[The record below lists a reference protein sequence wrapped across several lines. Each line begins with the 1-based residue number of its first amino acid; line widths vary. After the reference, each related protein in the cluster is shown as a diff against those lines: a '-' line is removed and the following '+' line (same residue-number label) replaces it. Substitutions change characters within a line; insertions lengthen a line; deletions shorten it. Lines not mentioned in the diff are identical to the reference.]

1 MRGVFQSATGRRAGR
16 IVLTMA
22 LMVGCSQCRT
32 DKGGDP
38 GVRARKG
45 RPDPFAAA
53 GTLTG
58 QVADGQFTFK
68 AGPKPPK
75 RVGER
80 MQLSFPP
87 PAKPKTGPSKV
98 NAPPLKVVRTQ
109 PHGAVGLQNAVT
121 VTFNQP
127 MIPLASLADLRKL
140 PAPLLVK
147 PALRGK
153 HRWLG
158 TSTLSLEVTSRIPY
172 STKFTAWVPQGTTS
186 EAGKVLE
193 KKHRWTFE
201 TPRLKITSALPAR
214 WESHAVPTTPIAL
227 LFNQRINVEK
237 VFAAMSLVGQNAPK
251 LRLVP
256 PSQWKKL
263 GPIGVTASRWEKG
276 RVMVVKPVRALRK
289 GRYYYVMVKG
299 GVVAGEGPLP
309 SHPVTTGFTTYGPLK
324 VIKLR
329 CGWGR
334 QPCRP
339 DTSKSLQL
347 SNRLKSDDLSKLITM
362 APKVSEYRVTCSW
375 HYCYFH
381 GKFQAQTKYTVTASA
396 ALEDIYEQKLGKR
409 WRGSFFVGDA
419 RSQLR
424 LPVSGIQGL
433 TETKGNR
440 NLVVRSINT
449 KYVTANVVKVEPR
462 HAAAALGVMQRRWH
476 WKYRKFSMAAQ
487 IPGRKLS
494 KQLTFNPKPNKW
506 RRTGVPLDIGLPR
519 GKPGLLFVELYAP
532 DLMKDSRYANPYSR
546 ILVQVTD
553 LGLTVRYDVDRVL
566 VLVTGLRSGQ
576 PLAGVDVTLYAM
588 DGKKLHE
595 GQTDQRGI
603 LEVPGPRALKRNGP
617 LVVVATKGDDAAY
630 VELQGGGQDG
640 WVSGY
645 QNYGRLPS
653 VKQVRS
659 HLFTER
665 SPFRPGETVR
675 LTGVLRVEDTRVG
688 GGIEPLRGENLKVKY
703 WIRDAR
709 NQLVVKAKE
718 LSVDADGVF
727 RLDFKIPEGAS
738 LGHWR
743 FRGTV
748 LGTGIADGTTVYHSF
763 QVLHYKTPE
772 YKVRVK
778 VRGEP
783 YFFGDSVK
791 GEIKGAYFYGTAMA
805 GAPVSWTLR
814 RSVGSFQPPHQS
826 GFRFGE
832 LQDWAWRWRFNRG
845 WRGGRYGSYYTSG
858 QQDGGIIARGETK
871 LDKDG
876 LLRVTRTLAF
886 WPKPKKGLAKGVGTV
901 GAFTLEA
908 QVFDKNRQSIAG
920 RKVMTVHPASVY
932 VGLRMKKALVRA
944 KQDATVQVVVPNL
957 KGVRLA
963 GQRVKIIASEQK
975 YTKKPKKVRGVW
987 TFDYNLT
994 EKIVG
999 GCSVTS
1005 SKDIVGCKI
1014 RLPKAGYYR
1023 VRGETTDARGRRTR
1037 TMIGVYAVGKKYV
1050 PWKQNN
1056 QNRLELI
1063 TDKTKYRPGE
1073 TAKVLIKSP
1082 FRKAVGLLTV
1092 ERNGIRS
1099 YRLLRVNGSVHVE
1112 RVKIG
1117 AKDLPNLH
1125 VSVSLLRGRV
1135 RVPGAAG
1142 AKDLGR
1148 PKFAF
1153 GSKSLSVE
1161 IKEKKLT
1168 VTVSASPNKAR
1179 PGSKAAVTVT
1189 VKDHLG
1195 KPVRARLAVML
1206 VDEGVLSLLGFR
1218 VPDPTTIFH
1227 NYKSTR
1233 AALRDGRA
1241 DLLRQEKK
1249 FKPPVRDRSLA
1260 TRRRAGRGRNHWHY
1274 RSGLSKSAAMK
1285 RGSYAFGT
1293 GGSAAAPASAAR
1305 PGGKAA
1311 GDDKDSNGIL
1321 DSVDREGST
1330 RTATLSFKTRSKFAS
1345 TAYFNAEAKTDANGR
1360 AELNVTLPENLTTFR
1375 VTAVALD
1382 QVQPDRFGTGEGRV
1396 TVRRPL
1402 MLMPALPRFANFG
1415 DRFEAAV
1422 KITNETGKTG
1432 AVRVKIEAT
1441 NAQVLGQPVQ
1451 TITLKQGQTEEVR
1464 FPVSI
1469 GTPGRAR
1476 FRFLAYVG
1484 TETDA
1489 VELSIP
1495 VNLPA
1500 TTEAFATYGV
1510 TSDSVSQTV
1519 LPPKDALKSFGGLEM
1534 SFSSTAL
1541 TGMEDAVKYLINYPW
1556 ECTEQTAS
1564 RVMPIFALRK
1574 ILPAFRLLGKRNE
1587 DGDQYLVKVPAHFLK
1602 QHKGK
1607 ARADIEREYLEYL
1620 ARDGIAKLL
1629 GQQRYD
1635 GGFGYWGG
1643 SPRSYPYPSAYA
1655 TYALLRGREAGYHV
1669 PDRALSNAARY
1680 LTNFL
1685 NYSYNWRRWHWYYSW
1700 TMRAMAAW
1708 VLSEMKDQSYLSSYD
1723 KRRMNLKKH
1732 LAELYKERKKLPLF
1746 GKAMLLAAIH
1756 RVNGKTGEHA
1766 ELRRLLNN
1774 AAIQDTP
1781 YKVHYR
1787 EQATE
1792 SLRLLMHSES
1802 RTDSIVL
1809 ATLMEVQP
1817 THPLVPKVVRGLI
1830 EARVRGRWETTQA
1843 NAYALVALSRYYKYY
1858 EKVVP
1863 DYRLRVWLGEGYVGQ
1878 TTFRGRTMRVVEQKV
1893 PMAFIQDQ
1901 GRKPL
1906 ILEKKGQG
1914 KLYYR
1919 LGLRYAPKS
1928 LRLLPE
1934 EQGFTV
1940 QREYEPVE
1948 GNDTVVKLPGGKYR
1962 IQAGKYV
1969 RVRLRI
1975 VVPSRRY
1982 FVAVDDPLPAGL
1994 EAVDLNLK
2002 TSASSALAG
2011 KAKNKIYDFRSWYA
2025 FFAFSHKEKRDDRV
2039 VLFSD
2044 RLPSG
2049 VYEYTYLARATTIGT
2064 FVVPPLKANE
2074 MYHPEVF
2081 GRNGTTIVEIVK

>member
-1 MRGVFQSATGRRAGR
+1 MRGVHHTNAGR
-16 IVLTMA
+16 TVAQIALAAA
-22 LMVGCSQCRT
+22 LMIGFSQCRT

-45 RPDPFAAA
+45 RPDPFATA

-58 QVADGQFTFK
+58 QVSDSQFKFK

-80 MQLSFPP
+80 MHLTFPP

-98 NAPPLKVVRTQ
+98 TAPPLKVIRTQ
-109 PHGAVGLQNAVT
+109 PHGKVGLQNAVT
-121 VTFNQP
+121 VSFNQP

-140 PAPLLVK
+140 PAPLLTK
-147 PALRGK
+147 PALKGK

-158 TSTLSLEVTSRIPY
+158 TRTLSLEVTSRIPY
-172 STKFTAWVPQGTTS
+172 STRFKAWVPRGTTS
-186 EAGKVLE
+186 EAGKVLD
-193 KKHRWTFE
+193 KKHAWTFE
-201 TPRLKITSALPAR
+201 TPRLKIAKALPNR
-214 WESHAVPTTPIAL
+214 WNNHAVPDTPIAL
-227 LFNQRINVEK
+227 LFNQRIDVEK
-237 VFAAMSLVGQNAPK
+237 VFAAMTLVGKSAPK

-256 PSQWKKL
+256 RSQWKKL
-263 GPIGVTASRWEKG
+263 GPFGVAAARWEKG
-276 RVMVVKPVRALRK
+276 RVMVVKPVRALQK
-289 GRYYYVMVKG
+289 GNYYRVQIRHG
-299 GVVAGEGPLP
+299 LVAGEGPLP
-309 SHPVTTGFTTYGPLK
+309 TLGPVTTGFRTYGPLR
-324 VIKLR
+324 VVKLR
-329 CGWGR
+329 CGYYR

-339 DTSKSLQL
+339 DSYKHIQF
-347 SNRLKSDDLSKLITM
+347 SNRIKSANPAKVITI
-362 APKVSEYRVTCSW
+362 APKVEEYRVTCSW
-375 HYCYFH
+375 SSCRFH
-381 GKFQAQTKYTVTASA
+381 GKFKAQTKYTVTAHPGV
-396 ALEDIYEQKLGKR
+396 EDVYEQTLGKR

-419 RSQLR
+419 KPQLR

-440 NLVVRSINT
+440 KLVVRSINT
-449 KYVTANVVKVEPR
+449 KYVTATLIKVEPR
-462 HAAAALGVMQRRWH
+462 HVSAALKVMQRRWH
-476 WKYRKFSMAAQ
+476 WKYRKHSMAAD

-494 KQLTFNPKPNKW
+494 RRLTFNPKANKW
-506 RRTGVPLDIGLPR
+506 RRTGVPLDLGLRR
-519 GKPGLLFVELYAP
+519 GKPGLLFVELHAP
-532 DLMKDSRYANPYSR
+532 DLKKTSRYANPYRR

-553 LGLTVRYDVDRVL
+553 LGLTVRYDVDRIL
-566 VLVTGLRSGQ
+566 VLVTGLRSGK
-576 PLAGVDVTLYAM
+576 PLTGVDVNLYAF
-588 DGKKLHE
+588 DGKKLHT
-595 GQTDQRGI
+595 GQTDKRGI
-603 LEVPGPRALKRNGP
+603 LEVPGPRALKRKGP
-617 LVVVATKGDDAAY
+617 VVVVASKGNDTAY
-630 VELQGGGQDG
+630 TDLQGGGQDG
-640 WVSGY
+640 WVQGY
-645 QNYGRLPS
+645 QRYGRLPS
-653 VKQVRS
+653 AKQVRS

-665 SPFRPGETVR
+665 SPYRPGETVR

-688 GGIEPLRGENLKVKY
+688 GGIEPLKGEKLKVKY

-709 NQLVVKAKE
+709 HQLVVKAKE
-718 LSVDADGVF
+718 LKVDADGVF
-727 RLDFKIPEGAS
+727 RLDFKIPDGAS

-748 LGTGIADGTTVYHSF
+748 LGTGIADGVGVYHSF
-763 QVLHYKTPE
+763 RVLHYKTPE

-783 YFFGDSVK
+783 YFFGDTMK

-805 GAPVSWTLR
+805 GAPVKWTLR
-814 RSVGSFQPPHQS
+814 RSVGTFQPPHHG

-832 LQDWAWRWRFNRG
+832 LRDWAWRWRYSRG
-845 WRGGRYGSYYTSG
+845 WRGGRYGRSYTSG
-858 QQDGGIIARGETK
+858 HQSGGIIAKGEAK
-871 LDKDG
+871 LDADG
-876 LLRVTRTLAF
+876 LLGVARKLAF
-886 WPKPKKGLAKGVGTV
+886 WPKPKKGPGQGVGTV

-908 QVFDKNRQSIAG
+908 EVFDKNRQSIAG
-920 RKVMTVHPASVY
+920 RKVMTVHPAAVY
-932 VGLRMKKALVRA
+932 VGMRMKKALVRA
-944 KQDATVQVVVPNL
+944 KKDATVQVVVADL
-957 KGVRLA
+957 KGKRQA
-963 GQRVKIIASEQK
+963 GKRVKIVATEQK
-975 YTKKPKKVRGVW
+975 YKRKAKKVRGVW
-987 TFDYNLT
+987 TFEYKLI
-994 EKIVG
+994 EKVVG
-999 GCSVTS
+999 GCSVATT
-1005 SKDIVGCKI
+1005 KEIAGCKI

-1023 VRGETTDARGRRTR
+1023 VRGETTDAKGRRTR
-1037 TMIGVYAVGKKYV
+1037 TVIGVYAVGKRYV
-1050 PWKQNN
+1050 PWKQDNR
-1056 QNRLELI
+1056 NRLELI
-1063 TDKTKYRPGE
+1063 ADKTKYRPGE

-1099 YRLLRVNGSVHVE
+1099 YRLVRVNGSVHVE
-1112 RVKIG
+1112 RVKIR

-1125 VSVSLLRGRV
+1125 VSVALARGRV
-1135 RVPGAAG
+1135 RVPGAAA

-1153 GSKSLSVE
+1153 GRKSLSVE

-1168 VTVSASPNKAR
+1168 VTVKAAPTKAR

-1189 VKDHLG
+1189 VKDHRG

-1227 NYKSTR
+1227 NYKGTR

-1241 DLLRQEKK
+1241 ELLRQEKK
-1249 FKPPVRDRSLA
+1249 FKPPVPN
-1260 TRRRAGRGRNHWHY
+1260 RRRLSGRRA
-1274 RSGLSKSAAMK
+1274 R
-1285 RGSYAFGT
+1285 RGSGGMYKHAQAKQTLSRSVAFGA
-1293 GGSAAAPASAAR
+1293 SASPAKKAPAGSSAMDKLKSSGEDRDGFADED
-1305 PGGKAA
+1305 GKPDTA
-1311 GDDKDSNGIL
+1311 GSH
-1321 DSVDREGST
+1321 R
-1330 RTATLSFKTRSKFAS
+1330 LSFKTRSKFAS
-1345 TAYFNAEAKTDANGR
+1345 TAYFNAEAKTDAKGR
-1360 AELNVTLPENLTTFR
+1360 AELHVNLPENLTTFR

-1382 QVQPDRFGTGEGRV
+1382 QVQTDRFGTGEGRV

-1415 DRFEAAV
+1415 DRFDAAV
-1422 KITNETGKTG
+1422 KITNETGKPG
-1432 AVRVKIEAT
+1432 AVRVKIQAF
-1441 NAQVLGQPVQ
+1441 NAKVLGQPQ
-1451 TITLKQGQTEEVR
+1451 KSITLKQGQTEEVR
-1464 FPVSI
+1464 FPVAI
-1469 GTPGRAR
+1469 GVPGRAR
-1476 FRFLAYVG
+1476 FRFLAYLG
-1484 TETDA
+1484 SETDA

-1510 TSDSVSQTV
+1510 TSDSVSQPV
-1519 LPPKDALKSFGGLEM
+1519 LPPTNALRAFGGLEM

-1541 TGMEDAVKYLINYPW
+1541 TGMEDAVGYLINYPW

-1587 DGDQYLVKVPAHFLK
+1587 DGDQYLVKVPARFLK
-1602 QHKGK
+1602 RHRGK
-1607 ARADIEREYLEYL
+1607 ARAEIEREYLEYL

-1643 SPRSYPYPSAYA
+1643 SPRSYPYPTAYA
-1655 TYALLRGREAGYHV
+1655 TYALLRGREAGYRV
-1669 PDRALSNAARY
+1669 PNRVLANAARY
-1680 LTNFL
+1680 LSNFL
-1685 NYSYNWRRWHWYYSW
+1685 NYSHWWRRYHWYYSW
-1700 TMRAMAAW
+1700 SMRAMAAW
-1708 VLSEMKDQSYLSSYD
+1708 VLSEMKDKPYMTSYQ
-1723 KRRMNLKKH
+1723 KRRLKLKKH
-1732 LAELYKERKKLPLF
+1732 LAELFKHRKKLPLF
-1746 GKAMLLAAIH
+1746 GKAMVLVAIH
-1756 RVNGKTGEHA
+1756 RVNGRTGQHA

-1802 RTDSIVL
+1802 RTDAIVL
-1809 ATLMEVQP
+1809 SALMEVQP
-1817 THPLVPKVVRGLI
+1817 THPLVPKIVRGLI
-1830 EARVRGRWETTQA
+1830 EARVRGRWETTQS
-1843 NAYALVALSRYYKYY
+1843 NAYALVALSRYYKHY

-1863 DYRLRVWLGEGYVGQ
+1863 DFGLRVWLGDGYIGR
-1878 TTFRGRTMRVVEQKV
+1878 TAFRGRTMRVVEQKV

-1901 GRKPL
+1901 GRKEL
-1906 ILEKKGQG
+1906 ILEKQGKG

-1934 EQGFTV
+1934 EQGFSV

-1948 GNDTVVKLPGGKYR
+1948 GKDTVVKLRGGKYR
-1962 IQAGKYV
+1962 IKAGKYV

-1994 EAVDLNLK
+1994 EAVDLSLK

-2011 KAKNKIYDFRSWYA
+2011 KAKNKIYDFHSWYA

-2081 GRNGTTIVEIVK
+2081 GRNGTKIVEVVK